1 MSEDKELEE
10 CKKLNMLMDRWTEL
24 NEREA
29 WESGEFDKMQKL
41 REGLVKKYLPLIS
54 DLAMAGLLS
63 YDFRTNR
70 DILNEGH
77 CIGFDVD
84 HAFPNGNIV
93 LGGCTRNGGTVEGSK
108 GFDKLHKELLR
119 TKKEGV
125 QA

>member
-41 REGLVKKYLPLIS
+41 REKLVKKYLPLIS

-77 CIGFDVD
+77 YIGFDVD

-93 LGGCTRNGGTVEGSK
+93 LSGCSHNSGTIEGSE
-108 GFDKLHKELLR
+108 GFDKLHKKLLR
-119 TKKEGV
+119 TKREGETS
-125 QA
+125 

>member
-29 WESGEFDKMQKL
+29 LESGEFDKMQKL

-77 CIGFDVD
+77 YIGFDVD
-84 HAFPNGNIV
+84 HVFPNGNIV
-93 LGGCTRNGGTVEGSK
+93 LAGCSHNGGTIEGSE
-108 GFDKLHKELLR
+108 GFDKLHKKLLR
-119 TKKEGV
+119 TKRTGV
-125 QA
+125 

>member
-1 MSEDKELEE
+1 MSEDKELQE

-93 LGGCTRNGGTVEGSK
+93 LGGCATNGGTVEGSK